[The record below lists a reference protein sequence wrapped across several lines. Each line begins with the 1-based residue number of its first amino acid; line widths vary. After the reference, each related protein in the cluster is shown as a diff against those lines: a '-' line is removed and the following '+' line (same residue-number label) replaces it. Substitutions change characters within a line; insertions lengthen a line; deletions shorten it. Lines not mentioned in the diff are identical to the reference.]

1 MFITDED
8 YTVVIGPDAL
18 KTLSQ
23 ASPENR
29 RNAEL
34 RAIEEISGYLRPVYD
49 CNLTFAA
56 EGEDRNAY
64 IVMITVDIALY
75 HLTAS
80 LPGKMGVDTRRPRY
94 EQAIEWLKSVQD
106 GTVTPDLPLVETAS
120 GSESFSAIF
129 SSAPKLNHIW

>member
-18 KTLSQ
+18 KILSQ

-29 RNAEL
+29 RNAEM

-49 CNLTFAA
+49 CNRTFATV
-56 EGEDRNAY
+56 GEDRNAY
-64 IVMITVDIALY
+64 LVMITVDIALY
-75 HLTAS
+75 HMTAS
-80 LPGKMGVDTRRPRY
+80 LPGKMGLDIRKPRY
-94 EQAIEWLKSVQD
+94 EQAIEWLKSVQN
-106 GTVTPDLPLVETAS
+106 GTVTPDLPLIESAD

-129 SSAPKLNHIW
+129 SSAPKQNKIW

>member
-8 YTVVIGPDAL
+8 YTVVVGPDAL
-18 KTLSQ
+18 KILSQ

-29 RNAEL
+29 RKAEV

-56 EGEDRNAY
+56 EGEERNAY

-75 HLTAS
+75 HLAAS
-80 LPGKMGVDTRRPRY
+80 LPGKMGIDTRKPRY
-94 EQAIEWLKSVQD
+94 EQAIEWLKCVRD
-106 GTVTPDLPLVETAS
+106 NTVTPDLPLVETFG
-120 GSESFSAIF
+120 GSESFSMIF
-129 SSAPKLNHIW
+129 SSDPKLNHIW

>member
-8 YTVVIGPDAL
+8 YTVVVGPDAL
-18 KTLSQ
+18 KILSQ

-29 RNAEL
+29 RKAEV

-75 HLTAS
+75 HLVAS
-80 LPGKMGVDTRRPRY
+80 MPQRHGIEIRKERY
-94 EQAIEWLKSVQD
+94 DQAIEWLRCVRDS
-106 GTVTPDLPLVETAS
+106 TVTPDLPLVETS
-120 GSESFSAIF
+120 GGSESFSMIF
-129 SSAPKLNHIW
+129 SSDPKLNHIW

>member
-23 ASPENR
+23 TSPKNR
-29 RNAEL
+29 RNAEVM
-34 RAIEEISGYLRPVYD
+34 AIEEISGYLRPVYD
-49 CNLTFAA
+49 CSRTFAA

-64 IVMITVDIALY
+64 MIMIACDISLY
-75 HLTAS
+75 HMVAS
-80 LPGKMGVDTRRPRY
+80 LPNKMGFDIRKERY
-94 EQAIEWLKSVQD
+94 ERSIEWLKSVQD
-106 GTVTPDLPLVETAS
+106 GTVTPDLPLVESAD

>member
-49 CNLTFAA
+49 CSRTFAA
-56 EGEDRNAY
+56 EGEERNAY
-64 IVMITVDIALY
+64 LVMITADIALY
-75 HLTAS
+75 HLAAS
-80 LPGKMGVDTRRPRY
+80 LPGKMGLDIRRPRY
-94 EQAIEWLKSVQD
+94 DQAIEWLKSVQG
-106 GTVTPDLPLVETAS
+106 GTVTPDLPLVESAD

-129 SSAPKLNHIW
+129 SSEPKSKHVW